1 MLAQLLNKFAMNYWI
16 LSESGDLRT
25 WRGLKMR
32 LTEIERKTPRLEYRL
47 RSLEVPLLVRPHSQD
62 TAVIWEIFYMKE
74 YDLHEAFRKSV
85 PISSVLDC
93 GANAGYFA
101 AYLPLM
107 TESKVKI
114 YVGVEPNPD
123 SFALLQEQLAR
134 QKPAETVSLHNVAV
148 SDRDGVIR
156 FQQHHDS
163 RGHHIAEHDG
173 DLEVPTLKIATL
185 LDRSGIDELDLLKVD
200 IEGGE
205 KYVMS
210 SIAGWRDR
218 VKMMVVE
225 LHPALDASLSYDWF
239 ASIVRAAGYTP
250 FPSGTVLPR
259 LHAAVRRDFPLP
271 PGFAHG

>member
-1 MLAQLLNKFAMNYWI
+1 MLAQLKAKLHMNYWV
-16 LSESGDLRT
+16 LTKSKDFRT
-25 WRGLKMR
+25 WRALKMR
-32 LTEIERKTPRLEYRL
+32 YTDKERKAPRLEYRL
-47 RSLEVPLLVRPHSQD
+47 RGLEVPLLVRPNSQD
-62 TAVIWEIFYMKE
+62 REVIWEIFYMKE
-74 YDLHEAFRKSV
+74 YDFHHSFRKSF
-85 PISSVLDC
+85 PITSVLDC
-93 GANAGYFA
+93 GANVGIFA
-101 AYLPLM
+101 AYAP
-107 TESKVKI
+107 TITRARIKI

-123 SFALLQEQLAR
+123 SFALLQEQVAR
-134 QKPAETVSLHNVAV
+134 QRPAEKVFLQNVAV

-163 RGHHIAEHDG
+163 RGHHIAEQDG
-173 DLEVPTLKIATL
+173 ELEVPTLSIATL
-185 LDRSGIDELDLLKVD
+185 LDRAGIDEIDLLKVD

-210 SIAGWRDR
+210 SIAGWKDR

-239 ASIVRAAGYTP
+239 ASTVRAAGYTP

-259 LHAAVRRDFPLP
+259 LHAAVRRDVPVP